1 MFLHF
6 SINSKNFS
14 ESKFLTIE
22 KAKEAVKFREDQGE
36 IVQIIEV
43 SRNGENLIY
52 QTNFNPLNRINH

>member
-22 KAKEAVKFREDQGE
+22 KAKEAVKFREYHGE

-52 QTNFNPLNRINH
+52 QTNF